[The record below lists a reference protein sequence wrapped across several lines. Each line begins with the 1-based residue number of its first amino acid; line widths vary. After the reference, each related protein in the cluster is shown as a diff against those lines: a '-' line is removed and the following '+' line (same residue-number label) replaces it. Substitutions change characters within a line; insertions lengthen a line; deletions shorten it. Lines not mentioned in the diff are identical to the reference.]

1 MMFTNAKLVT
11 PDGVFEGT
19 VELSGAQIAKVE
31 EGSSSLSEAE
41 DFSGDYLLPGLIE
54 LHTDNLEK
62 QIKPRPAVNWP
73 VDAAMLT
80 HDAHIISAGITTVCD
95 AVCVGMY
102 GNKTE
107 RAGFLHGSVKAIRE
121 GHTSGVLKAEH
132 RLHLRCELTDPN
144 VVELFEPLAG
154 EPELSIVSFMD
165 HTPGQRQYRDV
176 RRWKQFH
183 SEANEDRLNAL
194 MAERMENQAR
204 YAETNRHRLVDILR
218 HRPDSI
224 ALASHDDTTVE
235 HVAQAAAEGMS
246 ISEFPTTEEAAR
258 AARAARL
265 AIVMGAPNLVLGASQ
280 SGNIAASDLAEL
292 DLLDALSSDYV
303 PASLLHAAF
312 LLADGGRPLNEA
324 IDLVSGNAAKLLG
337 MDDRGALAPGLRAD
351 LVRVR
356 RPKVGEPP
364 AVVSVWRE
372 GQRVV

>member
-1 MMFTNAKLVT
+1 MIFTNAKLVT
-11 PDGVFEGT
+11 PDGVFVGT
-19 VELSGAQIAKVE
+19 VEVSGSQIVKVE
-31 EGSSSLSEAE
+31 EGSSGLSGAE
-41 DFSGDYLLPGLIE
+41 DLGGDYLLPGLIE

-80 HDAHIISAGITTVCD
+80 HDAHVIAAGITTVCD

-107 RAGFLHGSVKAIRE
+107 RAGFLHGSVKAIRD
-121 GHTSGVLKAEH
+121 GHASGVLKADH

-144 VVELFEPLAG
+144 VVELFEPLAD

-280 SGNIAASDLAEL
+280 SGNIAARELAEL

-312 LLADGGRPLNEA
+312 LLADDGRPLNEA
-324 IDLVSGNAAKLLG
+324 IDLVSGNAARLLG
-337 MDDRGALAPGLRAD
+337 MDDRGALAPGLQAD

-356 RPKVGEPP
+356 RPQAGEPP
-364 AVVSVWRE
+364 AVLSVWRE